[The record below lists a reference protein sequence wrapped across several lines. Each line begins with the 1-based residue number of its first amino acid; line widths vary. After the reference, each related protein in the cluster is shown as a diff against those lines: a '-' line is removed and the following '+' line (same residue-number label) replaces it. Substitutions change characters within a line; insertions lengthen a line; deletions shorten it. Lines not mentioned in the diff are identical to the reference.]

1 MEFSLFL
8 TFEKFKK
15 GFFEVFKMARSKFQY
30 KKYIGNY
37 DLNSKH
43 HKKGLD
49 PTSNPNEHIVYLNFV
64 AHSKPRDKAEN
75 SIIRTCVMFSF
86 ESSDFRRLCDFG
98 LFRTNIAIS

>member
-1 MEFSLFL
+1 MTPLGPL
-8 TFEKFKK
+8 GARPYRFEQNSVQT
-15 GFFEVFKMARSKFQY
+15 GCVH
-30 KKYIGNY
+30 
-37 DLNSKH
+37 LNQTQMS
-43 HKKGLD
+43 
-49 PTSNPNEHIVYLNFV
+49 TSYLNFV